1 MSKDEE
7 EAAMAGGSPEGVKGE
22 RCAQGD
28 RGPEASIP
36 SDPRTGTWT
45 IKDHSDCVKHQ
56 NHVSEASLLLC
67 RVSGRSQAAN

>member
-1 MSKDEE
+1 MFKDEE

-36 SDPRTGTWT
+36 SDPRTGT
-45 IKDHSDCVKHQ
+45 
-56 NHVSEASLLLC
+56 
-67 RVSGRSQAAN
+67 